1 MAIGYNHDLCQERH
15 DHITACFIKGESR
28 MNALEQCG
36 ANHEQRLAIME
47 TIAARQQNVFWQL
60 LSPAMS
66 MAGGIA
72 TGLILAY
79 LLTK

>member
-1 MAIGYNHDLCQERH
+1 MTTYNPKLCENLH
-15 DHITACFIKGESR
+15 KVTDHRLDELEQNMT
-28 MNALEQCG
+28 ALEKCG

-47 TIAARQQNVFWQL
+47 TVAARQANVFWQL
-60 LSPAMS
+60 LSPMMS
-66 MAGGIA
+66 MAGGIM